1 MTGEIVEPR
10 TPEKREE
17 YIQHLCTFPLE
28 ELRRRQEIVNK
39 ARETAHFFY
48 LDGKGSDD
56 ERTVQ
61 RSKEIMTEHDERAA
75 DLIEAV
81 QRVSNRNKP
90 RMAIPRI

>member
-1 MTGEIVEPR
+1 MTEDIVDTR

-17 YIQHLCTFPLE
+17 DIQYLCTLPLE

-39 ARETAHFFY
+39 ARETAHSFY

-61 RSKEIMTEHDERAA
+61 RSKEIMAEQDERAA
-75 DLIEAV
+75 DLREAV
-81 QRVSNRNKP
+81 QRMSNRNRS